1 MRYSIYFSH
10 PQTAELTRLGNQ
22 WLGRSAFSNDK
33 LQQPTLKD
41 VGGERLYNLT
51 EDARR
56 YGFHATMKPPF
67 QLAEDKTQE
76 DVKSALKDL
85 ARKTAPFSLE
95 GLAPNL
101 LGKFLALTP
110 TAKSQQLV
118 DLAARCI
125 KEFDHLRAPLNDKDI
140 ERRRKANLTPEQ
152 DSYMLEWGYPYIFE
166 HFHFHM
172 TLSKRLENETERK
185 ALKAAAQDHFKPV
198 INQPFPISHLALC
211 IEPEAGAPFQI
222 IEITPLEGT
231 AG

>member
-22 WLGRSAFSNDK
+22 WLGRSAFSNDE
-33 LQQPTLKD
+33 LQQPALKG
-41 VGGERLYNLT
+41 VGGERLHNLT

-67 QLAEDKTQE
+67 HLAEDKTQG
-76 DVKSALKDL
+76 DVKSALKDF

-110 TAKSQQLV
+110 TTKSQQLSE
-118 DLAARCI
+118 LAARCI
-125 KEFDHLRAPLNDKDI
+125 TEFDHLRAPLSDKDI
-140 ERRRKANLTPEQ
+140 ERRRKTNLTPQQ

-172 TLSKRLENETERK
+172 TLSKRLEDETERK

-198 INQPFPISHLALC
+198 INQLFPISHLALC

-222 IEITPLEGT
+222 IEIAPLEGT
-231 AG
+231 TG